1 VDDKRKNQSQ
11 QNQKLG
17 YSILGI
23 PYGLGLLDKSVQAMH
38 HRTSQSSLYRVAIK
52 YE

>member
-1 VDDKRKNQSQ
+1 VRYKKKNQFQ

-23 PYGLGLLDKSVQAMH
+23 PYGLDWTGKSVQAMH
-38 HRTSQSSLYRVAIK
+38 HMTSQSSLYRVAIK